1 MRLGGRRITRR
12 RKTLKWLLQGDNQ
25 GRLSG
30 GNKWIGKQ
38 QEAKERKTEE
48 ENEIRNDKLGKRT
61 RTEKIW
67 EASEK

>member
-1 MRLGGRRITRR
+1 VEEM

-30 GNKWIGKQ
+30 ANKWIGKQ

-48 ENEIRNDKLGKRT
+48 ENERNQ
-61 RTEKIW
+61 E
-67 EASEK
+67 